1 MSRKHDEAQHE
12 GGGVEDTH
20 KLPIPRNE
28 DLSLENTGSQTLR
41 GVPVHHGGGSGY
53 DPYDTVPNTTAVNG
67 MQRLEDMRRLS
78 EWIRMKRNL
87 ERDPDKD
94 DGNGK

>member
-1 MSRKHDEAQHE
+1 MRRKQDEAEH
-12 GGGVEDTH
+12 GRGVDDTH
-20 KLPIPRNE
+20 RLAIPRDE

-41 GVPVHHGGGSGY
+41 GVPVLEGSGSGY

-87 ERDPDKD
+87 GRHADKD
-94 DGNGK
+94 PEDD